1 MFYYDGVGMLV
12 DPEGFA
18 RQQACPSVRGAAS
31 RHGKA
36 PCSLG
41 YARPAAL
48 SGVKLGTA
56 ASDGRGYLCLCGAGA
71 LLREQE

>member
-18 RQQACPSVRGAAS
+18 RQQAYPSVRGAAS

-41 YARPAAL
+41 YALPAAL
-48 SGVKLGTA
+48 SGVELGSA
-56 ASDGRGYLCLCGAGA
+56 ASNCQGYLCLCGAGA
-71 LLREQE
+71 LLSEQ

>member
-18 RQQACPSVRGAAS
+18 RQQACRSVRGAAS
-31 RHGKA
+31 RHRKA

-41 YARPAAL
+41 CALPAAL
-48 SGVKLGTA
+48 SGVELGTV

-71 LLREQE
+71 LLSEQQ